1 VYGQAEFPANGA
13 VWICACL
20 LVLAS
25 FATVQHVQNARAG
38 QQEYPG
44 PWTSAQ
50 LVQPADL
57 ARELTNAKGANRP
70 VIVFVGP
77 RALFEGA
84 HIPGAVFHGSGMS
97 EQGLADLKAWA
108 KSLPRSSN
116 VVIYCG
122 CCPWDRCPN
131 VRPAFVALRDMGFK
145 RLRVLVILTN
155 LSVDW
160 IAKGYPIEKGR

>member
-1 VYGQAEFPANGA
+1 MHGTGEARFKGV
-13 VWICACL
+13 VWIWVCL

-25 FATVQHVQNARAG
+25 IATMRHVQNARAG
-38 QQEYPG
+38 QQEYRG

-50 LVQPADL
+50 LIQPADL
-57 ARELTNAKGANRP
+57 ARELANAKGANRP
-70 VIVFVGP
+70 VIVFVGV

-84 HIPGAVFHGSGMS
+84 HIPGAVFHGPGMS

-108 KSLPRSSN
+108 LNLPRSSN
-116 VVIYCG
+116 VLIYCG

-145 RLRVLVILTN
+145 RLRVLVIPTN
-155 LSVDW
+155 LRADW
-160 IAKGYPIEKGR
+160 VAKGYPVEKGG